1 MLIAIFVLLILIF
14 AAICIFGWHI
24 FDTLVDIF
32 GVLVD
37 IINIMWERKLKEYKE
52 KRYCAII

>member
-24 FDTLVDIF
+24 FDALVDIF

-37 IINIMWERKLKEYKE
+37 IINIMWERKLKEHKE
-52 KRYCAII
+52 KR

>member
-24 FDTLVDIF
+24 FDTLANIFSVLADI
-32 GVLVD
+32 LK
-37 IINIMWERKLKEYKE
+37 IMWERKLKEYKE
-52 KRYCAII
+52 KK

>member
-1 MLIAIFVLLILIF
+1 MIIAIFVLLILIF

-24 FDTLVDIF
+24 FDTLVNIL

-37 IINIMWERKLKEYKE
+37 ILNIVLERKLKEYKE
-52 KRYCAII
+52 KR